1 MASTRMTHTRHHAPR
16 KVSVWGGRFR
26 DADAFMTYLD
36 ITSREGKPMSSDFL
50 TDVRLGDYNL
60 DAAEAVHGDINAG
73 LIRLSHARSFANAVR
88 AQLPENGKLTRSTRS
103 TTWMPQ
109 TCAWLNKAGCSCW
122 VSSTTKSANHAAAAH
137 RSAFRFVWTT
147 LIVRM
152 W

>member
-88 AQLPENGKLTRSTRS
+88 AQLPENGKINALYAIYDLDASD
-103 TTWMPQ
+103 
-109 TCAWLNKAGCSCW
+109 
-122 VSSTTKSANHAAAAH
+122 
-137 RSAFRFVWTT
+137 
-147 LIVRM
+147 VRVVEQSRM
-152 W
+152 QLLGVFDYEVG